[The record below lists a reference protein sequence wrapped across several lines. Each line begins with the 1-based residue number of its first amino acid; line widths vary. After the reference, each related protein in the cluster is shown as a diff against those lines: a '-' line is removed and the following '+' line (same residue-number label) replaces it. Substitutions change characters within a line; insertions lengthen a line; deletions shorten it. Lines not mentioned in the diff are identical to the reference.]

1 MRVVRAMTILLLG
14 AGPRLAWVRS
24 VLETLHEPVEAPS
37 ETGAGIVVV
46 EGPPTHER
54 LVALTERPIDA
65 LVLVD
70 HFPFPDG
77 AVPEAAALVEAVR
90 GEAQRAVFAR
100 ELARRAARTL
110 CLSGDDSGNWAATL
124 SALLA
129 VPPPAEGPGSPDGS
143 PEGPPWGT
151 CPPPAG
157 PGTSVATPLLQ
168 SYLEPL
174 FAAAGQIGSEGQSGS
189 ERHSGSTLTLELAW
203 PREAFLDGDA
213 PGETLPAT
221 VEVAGRARILAYGP
235 YLPLPA
241 GDWHA
246 TAFLGFSPD
255 IGRLPFILE
264 ADTGGAVA
272 RGFFEV
278 ERGGIF
284 TLELEFQVSDALH
297 PVELRLI
304 SQDSAL
310 EGQLALIEVE
320 LKQSPSPAPAPPQ

>member
-1 MRVVRAMTILLLG
+1 MTILLLG

-24 VLETLHEPVEAPS
+24 VLETLCAPAGAPS
-37 ETGAGIVVV
+37 EIGAEIGAEIVVV
-46 EGPPTHER
+46 EGRPTREL
-54 LVALTERPIDA
+54 LVSLSERPIDA

-70 HFPFPDG
+70 HFPFADG

-90 GEAQRAVFAR
+90 GEAQRAF
-100 ELARRAARTL
+100 LALERSRRAARTL
-110 CLSGDDSGNWAATL
+110 SLSGDAEDWVNVLTTLLALPL
-124 SALLA
+124 SAE
-129 VPPPAEGPGSPDGS
+129 PPAP
-143 PEGPPWGT
+143 

-157 PGTSVATPLLQ
+157 PGTSLATPLLHT
-168 SYLEPL
+168 YLEPL
-174 FAAAGQIGSEGQSGS
+174 FAAPGQVPIG
-189 ERHSGSTLTLELAW
+189 LAPPLALAW

-264 ADTGGAVA
+264 ADTGGGVA

-284 TLELEFQVSDALH
+284 TLELDFEVTDALH

-320 LKQSPSPAPAPPQ
+320 LKQVPA

>member
-1 MRVVRAMTILLLG
+1 MTILLLG

-24 VLETLHEPVEAPS
+24 VLEALCAPAGLVP
-37 ETGAGIVVV
+37 EVGAGIPAPGGGAEIVVV
-46 EGPPTHER
+46 EGPPTRE
-54 LVALTERPIDA
+54 LLASLADRPIDA

-70 HFPFPDG
+70 HAPFAVG
-77 AVPEAAALVEAVR
+77 ALPEAAALAETVR
-90 GEAQRAVFAR
+90 GEAQRAVFAL

-110 CLSGDDSGNWAATL
+110 NLSGDDAAAWAATL
-124 SALLA
+124 AALLA
-129 VPPPAEGPGSPDGS
+129 VPLPAEPDAPPFGP
-143 PEGPPWGT
+143 
-151 CPPPAG
+151 CPPPAARDAQ
-157 PGTSVATPLLQ
+157 VATPLLHA
-168 SYLEPL
+168 YLEPL
-174 FAAAGQIGSEGQSGS
+174 FAAAGQGPIGSATPLG
-189 ERHSGSTLTLELAW
+189 LAW
-203 PREAFLDGDA
+203 PREVFLDGDA

-241 GDWHA
+241 GDWQA

-255 IGRLPFILE
+255 IGRMPFILE

-284 TLELEFQVSDALH
+284 TLELDFQVIDALH

-320 LKQSPSPAPAPPQ
+320 LKQLPA

>member
-1 MRVVRAMTILLLG
+1 MTILLLG

-24 VLETLHEPVEAPS
+24 VLETLRAPAGAAS
-37 ETGAGIVVV
+37 EIAGIVVV
-46 EGPPTHER
+46 EDPPTHER
-54 LVALTERPIDA
+54 LISLTDRPIDA
-65 LVLVD
+65 LILVD
-70 HFPFPDG
+70 HAPFADG

-90 GEAQRAVFAR
+90 GEAQRAVFAL
-100 ELARRAARTL
+100 ELSRRAARTL
-110 CLSGDDSGNWAATL
+110 RLSEDDTGTWVADLAT
-124 SALLA
+124 LLA
-129 VPPPAEGPGSPDGS
+129 VPPPAEGAGSPGW
-143 PEGPPWGT
+143 PPWGT
-151 CPPPAG
+151 FPPPAG

-174 FAAAGQIGSEGQSGS
+174 FAAPGQG
-189 ERHSGSTLTLELAW
+189 TLGLAW

-264 ADTGGAVA
+264 ADTGGGVA

-284 TLELEFQVSDALH
+284 TLELDFEVTDALH

-310 EGQLALIEVE
+310 EGQIALIEVE
-320 LKQSPSPAPAPPQ
+320 LKQSPPQLPA